1 MVSSEEAIAF
11 AEQHEMGY
19 LETTALNS
27 FNIHEALDTLIDS
40 IDFYLE

>member
-19 LETTALNS
+19 LETSALNS
-27 FNIHEALDTLIDS
+27 FNIDEAFDNLIDS
-40 IDFYLE
+40 IDYYLE